1 MLYVHVRFTYIVF
14 NITMLKK
21 VADMTQIGLQADEK
35 SPWRE
40 KKTYPI
46 TADGLS
52 SSSKAFCPHPGL
64 SLIQHESGTRDKLG
78 TKGLLLPVS
87 EKKIRKNQ

>member
-1 MLYVHVRFTYIVF
+1 
-14 NITMLKK
+14 
-21 VADMTQIGLQADEK
+21 MTQIVYKQMRRPLG
-35 SPWRE
+35 E

-87 EKKIRKNQ
+87 EIKRKNNNKSKL

>member
-1 MLYVHVRFTYIVF
+1 MKRPL
-14 NITMLKK
+14 
-21 VADMTQIGLQADEK
+21 GE
-35 SPWRE
+35 
-40 KKTYPI
+40 KTYPI

-87 EKKIRKNQ
+87 EKKNKKESIKVNFRNDDISHKHIFQSLFFSPQTFF

>member
-1 MLYVHVRFTYIVF
+1 MRRAL
-14 NITMLKK
+14 
-21 VADMTQIGLQADEK
+21 G
-35 SPWRE
+35 E

-87 EKKIRKNQ
+87 KKYKERINKSKL